1 MKSPIIAALL
11 LSGCAAQPM
20 VSAPVVYQP
29 AVDSRQV
36 CIQHIARTL
45 AFVEVTEP
53 MLDKCLAGDRQ
64 QCVVFALVLD
74 RSQPQEDGRAAAKC
88 FESGDTFGGLA
99 YRVNAVMPRMVKK
112 IGRYNRLLGAS

>member
-1 MKSPIIAALL
+1 MKTAILSALF

-20 VSAPVVYQP
+20 VSAPVSVPP

-36 CIQHIARTL
+36 CIQHIAKVL

-74 RSQPQEDGRAAAKC
+74 RSQPQADGRAAATC

>member
-1 MKSPIIAALL
+1 MKAPLIAALL

-20 VSAPVVYQP
+20 VSAPVSVPP

-36 CIQHIARTL
+36 CIQHIARVL

-53 MLDKCLAGDRQ
+53 LMDKCLAGDRQ
-64 QCVVFALVLD
+64 QCVVFSLVLL
-74 RSQPQEDGRAAAKC
+74 RERPQEDGEASAKC

-99 YRVNAVMPRMVKK
+99 YRVNAVLPRMNKK
-112 IGRYNRLLGAS
+112 ITRYNKIMGAS